1 MSETAQRQVV
11 TYLVGALILAAV
23 AQGLLAWRSMA
34 TMQKDIE
41 SIKMD
46 QEADAKF
53 WKIHA
58 QTRAAINA
66 DRVRH
71 NQAHPEHQI
80 MLFDWDLSE

>member
-46 QEADAKF
+46 QEADA
-53 WKIHA
+53 
-58 QTRAAINA
+58 
-66 DRVRH
+66 
-71 NQAHPEHQI
+71 HPEHQI